1 MLKQSIQMIKEKLNN
16 KKILLA
22 CSTGVDSMVLLDLL
36 LKYNN
41 NCQIIISH
49 INHQKR
55 QQSIQE
61 EEFIIKYCKEKKLKC
76 YVKKLEKHEE
86 GNFQEWARNER
97 YHFFEEI
104 IEKENIDY
112 LLTAHHAD
120 DNLETIIM
128 RLLKSSSLK
137 GYAGIEKEI
146 KQEKYIILRPLLDH
160 SKNEIIAYAKEHNI
174 TYYQDISNYSDDY
187 TRNRI
192 RKYITP
198 ILLEENPNLYEA
210 INYYSQTIL
219 DANQLL
225 EKEKVTFI
233 KKHVLVKNNNDNQI
247 IEFKINE
254 FLELSEYLR
263 VQVLFR
269 ILRRYSLS
277 RTCIDD
283 IIKQIISPKNKII
296 TKINNELSMI
306 KEYGYVQFC
315 NFTLEEKNFYLE
327 ITNEGIYKIDE
338 DITIEVSKNCC
349 YFNTRNSKLWYNIK
363 SLPIIIRTRK
373 NGDKIHTSMG
383 TISVSDY
390 LTNKKIPFLKRRNIL
405 LLCENENVISILG
418 YVIKNR
424 KEEENA
430 RN

>member
-1 MLKQSIQMIKEKLNN
+1 MLKQSIQLIKEKLNN

-49 INHQKR
+49 VNHQKR

-61 EEFIIKYCKEKKLKC
+61 EEFIIKYCQENNLKC
-76 YVKKLEKHEE
+76 YVKRLEKHEE

-104 IEKENIDY
+104 IEKEKIDY

-146 KQEKYIILRPLLDH
+146 KLEKYTVLRPLLDH
-160 SKNEIIAYAKEHNI
+160 SKNEIIAYAKDNNI

-210 INYYSQTIL
+210 INYYS
-219 DANQLL
+219 
-225 EKEKVTFI
+225 F
-233 KKHVLVKNNNDNQI
+233 
-247 IEFKINE
+247 
-254 FLELSEYLR
+254 
-263 VQVLFR
+263 
-269 ILRRYSLS
+269 
-277 RTCIDD
+277 
-283 IIKQIISPKNKII
+283 
-296 TKINNELSMI
+296 
-306 KEYGYVQFC
+306 
-315 NFTLEEKNFYLE
+315 
-327 ITNEGIYKIDE
+327 
-338 DITIEVSKNCC
+338 
-349 YFNTRNSKLWYNIK
+349 
-363 SLPIIIRTRK
+363 
-373 NGDKIHTSMG
+373 
-383 TISVSDY
+383 
-390 LTNKKIPFLKRRNIL
+390 
-405 LLCENENVISILG
+405 
-418 YVIKNR
+418 
-424 KEEENA
+424 
-430 RN
+430 